1 MRLRRGEHARL
12 HPGHRAVTGAAA
24 QRWVQ
29 ARVTGRRWWSW

>member
-12 HPGHRAVTGAAA
+12 HTDHWVVTVAAA

-29 ARVTGRRWWSW
+29 IRVTGCGRWSW